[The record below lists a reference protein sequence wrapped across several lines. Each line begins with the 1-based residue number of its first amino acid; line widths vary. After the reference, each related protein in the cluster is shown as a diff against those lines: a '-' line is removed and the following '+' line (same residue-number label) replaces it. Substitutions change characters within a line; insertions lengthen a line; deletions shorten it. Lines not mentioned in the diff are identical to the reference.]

1 MCFSHQIPVVA
12 DLPVGH
18 NLQDHIYPGGI
29 HFTVDQPVSLNSKRI
44 FTPDNILKYFTKG
57 VGKLMSTQFT
67 IDTLIE
73 WARLL
78 MPTLSAGPMSSTGVD
93 GLAFV
98 STKFVLEDRLTSDKD
113 WPDIEMHMVPAD
125 VVADGGR
132 YFAHLAGLS
141 EHVSSVVES
150 TIK

>member
-1 MCFSHQIPVVA
+1 MQIPIVA

-29 HFTVDQPVSLNSKRI
+29 HFSIDKPVSLTRKRI
-44 FTPDNILKYFTKG
+44 FTVKNLFTYLTKG
-57 VGKLMSTQFT
+57 IGNCC
-67 IDTLIE
+67 TLDHSSP
-73 WARLL
+73 ARPHISLT
-78 MPTLSAGPMSSTGVD
+78 PCSGPLTSTGVD

-98 STKFVLEDRLTSDKD
+98 STNLAHKESSDKD

-132 YFAHLAGLS
+132 YFKHLAGLS
-141 EHVSSVVES
+141 DRVSRLAVPSQFYP
-150 TIK
+150 TPH